1 MFRTCLYHRH
11 ILAGLAWRSLLGGR
25 HGQSGGVFW
34 AFAQPAI
41 SIAVYLTV
49 FLTLFRSKVEIGG
62 IVHNDYEVFVLSGMI
77 PWLLISDVVSRAGS
91 VLRDGGSLI
100 RHGAN
105 IPPELIPVGTWLA
118 QTLPFLLQLLLL
130 VVWIWV
136 AEGMRPLAWV
146 MLAGALTIT
155 LAATAGL
162 SMLLSAVGGLWRGLG
177 EFTRI
182 YVMIGIFLCPVFYTG
197 EQMPAAMRLA
207 LDINPATWLVR
218 IYRDALFLQQPSQP
232 AAWALAVTLAV
243 AVLIVGRLVF
253 SRAAPLLGGRL

>member
-1 MFRTCLYHRH
+1 ME
-11 ILAGLAWRSLLGGR
+11 GQ
-25 HGQSGGVFW
+25 GQSGGLFW
-34 AFAQPAI
+34 AFAQPSI

-62 IVHNDYEVFVLSGMI
+62 VVHSNYEIFVLSGMI

-91 VLRDGGSLI
+91 VLRDGGSLV

-105 IPPELIPVGTWLA
+105 VPPELIPVVTWLA

-130 VVWIWV
+130 VAWIWV
-136 AEGMRPLAWV
+136 SEGMRPLAWV
-146 MLAGALTIT
+146 MLAGALVIT

-162 SMLLSAVGGLWRGLG
+162 SMLLAAVGGLWRGLG
-177 EFTRI
+177 ELTRI
-182 YVMIGIFLCPVFYTG
+182 YVMTGIFLCPVFYTG
-197 EQMPAAMRLA
+197 EQMPAPMRVA
-207 LDINPATWLVR
+207 LEINPATWLVR

-232 AAWALAVTLAV
+232 AAWAVAVALAL
-243 AVLIVGRLVF
+243 AVLIAGRLVF